1 MEWCRAAAEPREGHS
16 DFGNRCLWQLGL
28 WAVCEWNSMARQW
41 NFVQKELLPI
51 VLATAVWGKEWS
63 GKVVKCYCDNLA
75 VVEVLNSG
83 YSKDSLLIHLLRCL
97 FFITEHLRVQ
107 LVAFHCLW
115 HQNVRA
121 DALSRN
127 NYQRFIQAS
136 SSVDSA
142 LTSMPDKLLSRPTQL
157 DIASLDQIVHSL
169 YQLGLAQSTQR
180 TYAAGKNCYLD
191 FCNNY
196 GLTPLP
202 VTEKQLCYFVAHLKQ
217 GKLRH
222 QTVKSYLLAIRHMQ
236 ISHGLGDP
244 RIGMMPQLELVVNQA
259 VKNRPIQER
268 SADYYWSHQRAIVP
282 TGSGLGLHGNKE
294 KR

>member
-1 MEWCRAAAEPREGHS
+1 ME
-16 DFGNRCLWQLGL
+16 
-28 WAVCEWNSMARQW
+28 QW
-41 NFVQKELLPI
+41 NGVGLLPSPERDTVILETDASGNWGCGQCASGTVWQDSGILCKKELLPI

-75 VVEVLNSG
+75 VVEVLSSG

-115 HQNVRA
+115 HQNVWA

-142 LTSMPDKLLSRPTQL
+142 LTSMPDELLSQPTQL

-202 VTEKQLCYFVAHLKQ
+202 VTEKQLCYFVGA
-217 GKLRH
+217 
-222 QTVKSYLLAIRHMQ
+222 
-236 ISHGLGDP
+236 P
-244 RIGMMPQLELVVNQA
+244 
-259 VKNRPIQER
+259 
-268 SADYYWSHQRAIVP
+268 
-282 TGSGLGLHGNKE
+282 
-294 KR
+294 